1 MDEIKLIVE
10 AITLGAAASG
20 KDVASKVVNEA
31 YEGLKSIVG
40 RRFKGDAAAEAA
52 LADAE
57 SNPQASI
64 EPLTKALT
72 EHGLAKD
79 EEILSLARTVVYGD
93 QFIVGQAEG
102 SAFGDHASVTHIY
115 QAGTSTRLELT
126 YWVGRPA
133 SLGKGFYGRADDL
146 EAVASAFKDR
156 RAVVVSG
163 GAGSGKS
170 QLAAEHAHADNVQG
184 FWTSG
189 EAAAD
194 SNLAGLASAFGLTV
208 EGKSDD
214 EVATEAQRRLAALP
228 AETLW
233 VIDNLPD
240 LGLVNA
246 LLNTCGG
253 VRLLITTRD
262 SQHNLLSSSVAFR
275 RIEVLD
281 PDPAIDLL
289 GSRSRTS
296 HDRDQLG
303 RIAKQVGYLPLA
315 LEVLAA
321 RLGEPRQTTGKVL
334 AELEKAPTIVQMDAF
349 RKAVG
354 TSIPRA
360 EGVFSAI
367 VRTLE
372 SLSAEDRE
380 ALGGLAYIAD
390 EPVPDA
396 LAAALTGVDDDGLTA
411 LLSEC
416 SRQSI
421 ISWADGRVRIHAL
434 TVAALAA
441 TNPEGSLAGAVK
453 QAQRRLATINQ
464 DDPISL
470 RAEIVHHEAVYSC
483 ARTGL
488 PAGQES
494 VLSFGNS
501 LAIGYTVLGRIEDA
515 IRVHERNLE
524 AFERVMGLE
533 HRNTLTIRSNLTVAY
548 RAVGRIGDAI
558 ELDGQTLEAR
568 ERVLGLEH
576 PETLKSRNNLAN
588 RYRHAG
594 RKKDAI
600 RLHEQTL
607 GSRERALGQEHP
619 DTLSSRVNL
628 AASYLDDGRPEDA
641 IRLLEPTFDHP
652 ETLKGRNNLAASY
665 SGAGRVGEA
674 IDLFKQ
680 TLEGQ
685 ERVLGPK
692 HPDTVRSRSNL
703 AISYREAGR
712 DEDAERL
719 ESGTD
724 E

>member
-1 MDEIKLIVE
+1 M
-10 AITLGAAASG
+10 
-20 KDVASKVVNEA
+20 
-31 YEGLKSIVG
+31 
-40 RRFKGDAAAEAA
+40 
-52 LADAE
+52 
-57 SNPQASI
+57 
-64 EPLTKALT
+64 
-72 EHGLAKD
+72 
-79 EEILSLARTVVYGD
+79 
-93 QFIVGQAEG
+93 
-102 SAFGDHASVTHIY
+102 
-115 QAGTSTRLELT
+115 
-126 YWVGRPA
+126 
-133 SLGKGFYGRADDL
+133 
-146 EAVASAFKDR
+146 
-156 RAVVVSG
+156 
-163 GAGSGKS
+163 
-170 QLAAEHAHADNVQG
+170 
-184 FWTSG
+184 
-189 EAAAD
+189 
-194 SNLAGLASAFGLTV
+194 
-208 EGKSDD
+208 
-214 EVATEAQRRLAALP
+214 
-228 AETLW
+228 
-233 VIDNLPD
+233 
-240 LGLVNA
+240 
-246 LLNTCGG
+246 
-253 VRLLITTRD
+253 
-262 SQHNLLSSSVAFR
+262 
-275 RIEVLD
+275 LD

-396 LAAALTGVDDDGLTA
+396 LAAALTGVDDDRLTA

-488 PAGQES
+488 PAAQES

-641 IRLLEPTFDHP
+641 IRLLGPTLEAMDRVLEPDHP
-652 ETLKGRNNLAASY
+652 ETLKGRNSLAASY